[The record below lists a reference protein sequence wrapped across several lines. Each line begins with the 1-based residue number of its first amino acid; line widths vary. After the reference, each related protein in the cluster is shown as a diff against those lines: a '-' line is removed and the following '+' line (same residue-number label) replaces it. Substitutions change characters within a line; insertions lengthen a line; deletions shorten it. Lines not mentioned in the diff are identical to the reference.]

1 MDWEMVRI
9 GQAEAAFGEQSPK
22 GEASDGSKADF
33 KLLGLN
39 NEKMPS
45 TKRSEWGRA
54 VWGASEALSLEQALS
69 EMPLCCSNRGTE
81 GAAGDMTS
89 GIRGWGPMPTWASS
103 EVTQAGRTVR
113 LPGLIP

>member
-1 MDWEMVRI
+1 MVRI

-22 GEASDGSKADF
+22 GEASDGSKANF

-39 NEKMPS
+39 NEMPS

-69 EMPLCCSNRGTE
+69 EILLLQQRHRGGSWRYDFWSQGVGSKRET
-81 GAAGDMTS
+81 
-89 GIRGWGPMPTWASS
+89 PTWASS
-103 EVTQAGRTVR
+103 EVT
-113 LPGLIP
+113 

>member
-1 MDWEMVRI
+1 MVRI

-39 NEKMPS
+39 NEMPS

-54 VWGASEALSLEQALS
+54 VWGHLRRSVLNKLCLRCPFAAPTEARRGQLE
-69 EMPLCCSNRGTE
+69 
-81 GAAGDMTS
+81 
-89 GIRGWGPMPTWASS
+89 I
-103 EVTQAGRTVR
+103 
-113 LPGLIP
+113 

>member
-1 MDWEMVRI
+1 MVRI
-9 GQAEAAFGEQSPK
+9 GQAEDAFGGQSPK

-54 VWGASEALSLEQALS
+54 VWGHLRRSVLNKLCLRCSFAAPTEAPRGQLE
-69 EMPLCCSNRGTE
+69 T
-81 GAAGDMTS
+81 
-89 GIRGWGPMPTWASS
+89 
-103 EVTQAGRTVR
+103 
-113 LPGLIP
+113 